1 MKYAVGRWQAIAFL
15 LCVLSMSSC
24 SVHKLYNMQQRN
36 KVYAF
41 EQINFNDVLK
51 AYMTRAAEPASLE
64 GIYSVSIIIT
74 KKGKG
79 LLSSTEKERVIERK
93 ENERQVAI
101 IKDIKGLNR
110 EYVEIPMETGV
121 LPSYSVRG
129 EFSKIAENSVAVYQR
144 LEKRG
149 RSTSFTFS
157 FDKHFD
163 VLEGVRTEDRGNF
176 TITEKLTYLKIYP
189 R

>member
-1 MKYAVGRWQAIAFL
+1 MKEKAVSWMAVATIATL
-15 LCVLSMSSC
+15 VSLSSC
-24 SVHKLYNMQQRN
+24 SMHKMYSMQQRN

-51 AYMTRAAEPASLE
+51 AYLARTGTASLE
-64 GIYSVSIIIT
+64 GMYSVTVVIT
-74 KKGKG
+74 KKGRG
-79 LLSSTEKERVIERK
+79 LLSATEKEKVIERR
-93 ENERQVAI
+93 ENDRQVAI

-110 EYVEIPMETGV
+110 EYIELPIETGV

-129 EFSKIAENSVAVYQR
+129 EFSKVTENSVAVYQR

-149 RSTSFTFS
+149 RRTAFTFA
-157 FDKHFD
+157 FDKQFD
-163 VLEGVRTEDRGNF
+163 VLEGVRTEDKGNF
-176 TITEKLTYLKIYP
+176 TITEKLTYVKIYP